1 MRSEGKAQARL
12 ALSASATADAFNVL
26 PPARIWSA
34 SALPSAAFAFTKR
47 LERLSSIGSEQ
58 QKP

>member
-12 ALSASATADAFNVL
+12 ALSASATADAFNV